1 MADTNV
7 SSSKKFSGIVI
18 CIAFA
23 IMFIVIDL
31 MISPYAS
38 TTDEAF
44 GYIIKSVLRL
54 IFFMVSLFTFMS
66 FYHKEAISDVIHLKG
81 FGKGLLAGIAMFL
94 YIPFIIITYYIVG
107 APTFKEVTVSI
118 IITYLILEQIA
129 VALWEEIVFRCFVCE
144 GYYLEENKTAGKR
157 IMYAL
162 IAGVIFGI
170 AHAATA
176 GSVENAIIRFIL
188 TGVWGFA
195 FAAVY
200 LYSHNI
206 LAAMFL
212 HFITDV
218 VVNSTNLVKEWAPSN
233 LMTIL
238 DQYVYFVV
246 TGIIFIVALVFLIK
260 GEKDASETAETEPE
274 VENSEESEE
283 DKEAEEEKE
292 VEKEEKDKE

>member
-31 MISPYAS
+31 MISPYAVG
-38 TTDEAF
+38 AF

-94 YIPFIIITYYIVG
+94 YIPFVITYFIVG
-107 APTFKEVTVSI
+107 ASAITKTSI
-118 IITYLILEQIA
+118 FIVFVFLILMQMS

-157 IMYAL
+157 VLYAL
-162 IAGVIFGI
+162 IAGVIYGFVD
-170 AHAATA
+170 ATTV
-176 GSVENAIIRFIL
+176 GTLHDAIIRFIIS
-188 TGVWGFA
+188 GVWGFG
-195 FAAVY
+195 FAAIY

-206 LAAMFL
+206 LAAMFM
-212 HFITDV
+212 HFIKELAK
-218 VVNSTNLVKEWAPSN
+218 NSTILIESWAQGN
-233 LMTIL
+233 LMDIL
-238 DQYVYFVV
+238 DKYGSFAVI
-246 TGIIFIVALVFLIK
+246 GIIFIVALVFLIK